1 MGASANSSSPLSEEE
16 LQLWR
21 DRLSDDGT
29 SQAVLVDRY
38 LPFARSIAVDLYKK
52 RFDDTIEF
60 DDYLQY
66 ASLGLLEAIQR
77 FDADRK
83 IAFTTYATYR
93 IRGSVLNGLETA
105 TERREQLAY
114 LRRQRQKRV
123 KDLSAE
129 DNDDSFGR
137 MVDLTINLA
146 LGFLIEDSHVATD
159 LEDPVSPEELE
170 SLGQLKRNIFFAI
183 EKLPPRERVLI
194 HYHYFHHMGF
204 EQLADHLRVSK
215 GRVSQLHKRALTRL
229 REAVSGT
236 LWLDDYY

>member
-60 DDYLQY
+60 DEYLQY

-105 TERREQLAY
+105 TERREQL
-114 LRRQRQKRV
+114 
-123 KDLSAE
+123 
-129 DNDDSFGR
+129 G
-137 MVDLTINLA
+137 
-146 LGFLIEDSHVATD
+146 
-159 LEDPVSPEELE
+159 
-170 SLGQLKRNIFFAI
+170 
-183 EKLPPRERVLI
+183 
-194 HYHYFHHMGF
+194 
-204 EQLADHLRVSK
+204 
-215 GRVSQLHKRALTRL
+215 
-229 REAVSGT
+229 
-236 LWLDDYY
+236 

>member
-1 MGASANSSSPLSEEE
+1 MGSTANSSSPLSEEE

-21 DRLSDDGT
+21 DRPRDDGT
-29 SQAVLVDRY
+29 AQAALVDRY

-52 RFDDTIEF
+52 RFDDTVAF

-77 FDADRK
+77 FDAERN

-93 IRGSVLNGLETA
+93 IRGSVLNGLETT

-123 KDLSAE
+123 QELSATE
-129 DNDDSFGR
+129 NDDSFGR

-146 LGFLIEDSHVATD
+146 LGFLIEDSHVATE
-159 LEDPVSPEELE
+159 LEDPESPEELE
-170 SLGQLKRNIFFAI
+170 SLDQLKRNIVFAI

-215 GRVSQLHKRALTRL
+215 GRVSQLHKRALMRL
-229 REAVSGT
+229 RESVTGT
-236 LWLDDYY
+236 LLLDDYY